1 MGRFSLTLS
10 SPSEDN
16 LDTATP
22 RQDSLNKSTPPS
34 VGGTLE
40 RYNPPEDNLER
51 YAPSEDR
58 LNTYYYFHVPVQKRR
73 ISVWW
78 WIVGAIVLAH
88 VVARYGPPAPPS
100 KDLCWEDFFMEEG
113 TRLFQSLVALGSV
126 VPHVWSWC
134 ALGIQQEV
142 WSLYEDWTR
151 PPPCPLVLRSSQWHL
166 VGQPKAVSIVS
177 DALDAWDQQK
187 PLFLLLT
194 GTVGV
199 GKFELAMQVAN
210 HVFGDCSDS
219 VLVLDGE
226 HEPSVSLVLHHIE
239 RQKGNGAVVILRHA
253 EAARRFLEVCRA
265 LQQDKVVFVTITSIG
280 TKSIHQ
286 YYKQYGSMERI
297 PKVEL
302 EMSVRDELDDYFDED
317 VAKLF
322 HVIAPFCPIG
332 QAELQGILQLNLK
345 KLSRRQAGHQW
356 KSLVMTEELAAAL
369 LDSTKVE
376 YIDWKNKNSGDTVL
390 VFSGTGADVLE
401 AGSSIMNKITA
412 QIKRCLATAN
422 PDRVGKLDY
431 ESATQ
436 QGVVSWCDDISEIES
451 TSPCEESCRFFLD

>member
-1 MGRFSLTLS
+1 
-10 SPSEDN
+10 
-16 LDTATP
+16 
-22 RQDSLNKSTPPS
+22 
-34 VGGTLE
+34 
-40 RYNPPEDNLER
+40 
-51 YAPSEDR
+51 
-58 LNTYYYFHVPVQKRR
+58 
-73 ISVWW
+73 
-78 WIVGAIVLAH
+78 
-88 VVARYGPPAPPS
+88 
-100 KDLCWEDFFMEEG
+100 
-113 TRLFQSLVALGSV
+113 
-126 VPHVWSWC
+126 
-134 ALGIQQEV
+134 
-142 WSLYEDWTR
+142 
-151 PPPCPLVLRSSQWHL
+151 
-166 VGQPKAVSIVS
+166 
-177 DALDAWDQQK
+177 
-187 PLFLLLT
+187 
-194 GTVGV
+194 
-199 GKFELAMQVAN
+199 
-210 HVFGDCSDS
+210 
-219 VLVLDGE
+219 
-226 HEPSVSLVLHHIE
+226 
-239 RQKGNGAVVILRHA
+239 
-253 EAARRFLEVCRA
+253 
-265 LQQDKVVFVTITSIG
+265 
-280 TKSIHQ
+280 
-286 YYKQYGSMERI
+286 MERI

-376 YIDWKNKNSGDTVL
+376 YIEWKNKNSGDTVL

-431 ESATQ
+431 KSATQ